1 MNYYMNSLNNSYLAV
16 HTDALCAN
24 VAAIEKTLSPGAEII
39 PVLKCDA
46 YGLSLSLTAPAL
58 AALPGIQLDILRG
71 LAKCVKPG
79 GTLLYS
85 TCTLLRRENEEVA
98 GRFLETDSTFKP
110 ESFTLPGPVGTA
122 ASGMVTLWPHR
133 HGTDGFFICKLRKE
147 G

>member
-1 MNYYMNSLNNSYLAV
+1 MLV
-16 HTDALCAN
+16 DAPC
-24 VAAIEKTLSPGAEII
+24 S
-39 PVLKCDA
+39 
-46 YGLSLSLTAPAL
+46 GLGVIRKKPDIRYKDPEAL
-58 AALPGIQLDILRG
+58 AGLPAVQSAILANAARY
-71 LAKCVKPG
+71 VRPG

-133 HGTDGFFICKLRKE
+133 HGTDGFFICKLKKE